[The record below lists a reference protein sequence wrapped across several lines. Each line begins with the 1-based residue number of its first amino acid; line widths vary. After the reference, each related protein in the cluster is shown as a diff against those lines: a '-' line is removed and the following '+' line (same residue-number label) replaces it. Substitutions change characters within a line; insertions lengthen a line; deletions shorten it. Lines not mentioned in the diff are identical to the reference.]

1 MTAPARILF
10 VEDNEAT
17 RYAVNRVL
25 TGAGYRIATAET
37 GEKGLALAHDLQPD
51 LLLLDVRL
59 PDMSGFE
66 LVRRLKADPTTA
78 SIPIVHL
85 SASHLSSE
93 DQIRGLQGGAD
104 AYLTHPVEPRVLVAT
119 LAALLRVRLAEAR
132 YRRLFGTRLLGILQW
147 RRDGVVTDANDAFLE
162 IAGLSRAA
170 LEAGTVQWN
179 DLDPRGWS
187 SRRAAR
193 NGSPRAAGEAVEAE
207 LVRKDGARVPVL
219 LGEALLGE
227 DGGEGVSFVLDISDR
242 KRAEEA
248 LREADRRK
256 DEFLAVLSH
265 ELRNPL
271 APIRTSIAILDRVDP
286 GSEQASR
293 ARGVISRQVDHLTQL
308 VDDLLDVTRIARG
321 KVEVRRMAVD
331 LAEVLRRTIEDHST
345 LLERERIALHART
358 PDAPVWVVGDPTRLA
373 QVLGNLV
380 GNATKFSD
388 PGGRVV
394 VSLEREGD
402 DAVVRVRDAGIGIA
416 PDMLARLFVPFE
428 QADETLARTRSRG
441 GLGLGLALV
450 KALVELHGGTV
461 DAYSAGLG
469 EGAEFVVRL
478 PLAPSG
484 VAPEAPEV
492 ERPSRRRVLI
502 VEDNADAGETL
513 RDLLHLEGHEVALA
527 ATGEEGLQLFGSFR
541 PDVVLCDLGLPGMDG
556 YEFARRLRQNPT
568 FRDTALV
575 ALSGY
580 GLPEDRKRA
589 EEAGFHRH
597 VRKPATIDDL
607 QRAIDAAPAEPP
619 TPAEH

>member
-1 MTAPARILF
+1 MKESGGTRRDGSRRILF

-193 NGSPRAAGEAVEAE
+193 TGVPARPGRRSRRSWSGRTGRAS
-207 LVRKDGARVPVL
+207 RSCSARRSS
-219 LGEALLGE
+219 AN

-271 APIRTSIAILDRVDP
+271 APIRTAIAILDRADP

-293 ARGVISRQVDHLTQL
+293 ARGVIARQVDHLTRL

-321 KVEVRRMAVD
+321 KVE
-331 LAEVLRRTIEDHST
+331 LRRTAWISRRSCGARSRTTRPCSSASASRST
-345 LLERERIALHART
+345 PAPRT
-358 PDAPVWVVGDPTRLA
+358 RRCGSSGIRPGSRRCSGTCSGTRPSSR
-373 QVLGNLV
+373 
-380 GNATKFSD
+380 TR
-388 PGGRVV
+388 GGRVV

-402 DAVVRVRDAGIGIA
+402 DAVVRVRDAGIGSRRHARA
-416 PDMLARLFVPFE
+416 PLRPVRAGRRVAR
-428 QADETLARTRSRG
+428 ADAEPRRARPRPR
-441 GLGLGLALV
+441 AR
-450 KALVELHGGTV
+450 
-461 DAYSAGLG
+461 
-469 EGAEFVVRL
+469 EGARRAPRRDGRRVQRGPRRRRGVRRRL

-492 ERPSRRRVLI
+492 ERPSQRRSSSSRTTPTR
-502 VEDNADAGETL
+502 ERRSGTCSTS
-513 RDLLHLEGHEVALA
+513 RG
-527 ATGEEGLQLFGSFR
+527 TRSRSRR
-541 PDVVLCDLGLPGMDG
+541 P
-556 YEFARRLRQNPT
+556 ARRGCSSSAASDPT
-568 FRDTALV
+568 SCCAISVSRGWTATSSP
-575 ALSGY
+575 AGC
-580 GLPEDRKRA
+580 DRTR
-589 EEAGFHRH
+589 
-597 VRKPATIDDL
+597 PSATP
-607 QRAIDAAPAEPP
+607 RSSR
-619 TPAEH
+619 

>member
-1 MTAPARILF
+1 MTAARILF

-37 GEKGLALAHDLQPD
+37 GEKGLALAHDFEPD
-51 LLLLDVRL
+51 LLLLDVKL

-66 LVRRLKADPTTA
+66 LVRRLKADPATA

-132 YRRLFGTRLLGILQW
+132 YRRLFETRLLGILQW

-170 LEAGTVQWN
+170 LEAGAVQWKE
-179 DLDPRGWS
+179 LDPVGWS
-187 SRRAAR
+187 SRQAAR
-193 NGSPRAAGEAVEAE
+193 NGSSRAAGEAVEAE
-207 LVRKDGARVPVL
+207 LVRKDGTRVPVL
-219 LGEALLGE
+219 LGEALLGD

-248 LREADRRK
+248 LQEADRRK

-271 APIRTSIAILDRVDP
+271 APIRTSIAILERVEP
-286 GSEQASR
+286 RSEQATR
-293 ARGVISRQVDHLTQL
+293 AREVISRQVDHLTQL

-321 KVEVRRMAVD
+321 KVQVRRVAVD
-331 LAEVLRRTIEDHST
+331 LAEILRRTVEDHAG
-345 LLERERIALHART
+345 LLERERIAFDGRT

-388 PGGRVV
+388 PGGRVG

-402 DAVVRVRDAGIGIA
+402 AAVVRVRDRGIGIA

-450 KALVELHGGTV
+450 KTLVELHGGTV
-461 DAYSAGLG
+461 EAHSAGLG

-478 PLAPSG
+478 PLAPPG

-527 ATGEEGLQLFGSFR
+527 GTGEEGLRLVGSFR
-541 PDVVLCDLGLPGMDG
+541 PHVVLCDLGLPGMDG
-556 YEFARRLRQNPT
+556 YEFARKLRQDPT
-568 FRDTALV
+568 FRGTALV

-607 QRAIDAAPAEPP
+607 QRAIDTAPAEAP